1 MTKKEEILA
10 YCIKENR
17 KLTAKDILSA
27 LYPGKPQPYIN
38 TQINELIAERKL
50 VREETRPYTVHV
62 PAPDEEIGEIVDHSR
77 SVRNTGSVP
86 GEHKIREAK

>member
-10 YCIKENR
+10 YCIKESR

-50 VREETRPYTVHV
+50 IREETRP
-62 PAPDEEIGEIVDHSR
+62 
-77 SVRNTGSVP
+77 
-86 GEHKIREAK
+86 

>member
-10 YCIKENR
+10 YCIKESR

-50 VREETRPYTVHV
+50 IREETRPYTVHV
-62 PAPDEEIGEIVDHSR
+62 PALVKKYGR
-77 SVRNTGSVP
+77 L
-86 GEHKIREAK
+86 

>member
-50 VREETRPYTVHV
+50 IREETDLIRCMFRRRVKKYGRFYRCNR
-62 PAPDEEIGEIVDHSR
+62 GE
-77 SVRNTGSVP
+77 P
-86 GEHKIREAK
+86 GV